1 MGLEPGQRKT
11 GRRRKKMERSEKKKS
26 IPVVIFHV
34 GCPGHLPYS
43 VHSAERYNDRVIL
56 LGDEANRHVAKE
68 WFDHSRLDLS
78 RYNEF
83 LKVFENYSTYTDFF
97 AQICFK
103 RYFLYYE
110 LMKELGFDRIVVAE
124 SDLYNCADYSA
135 LSSLNGAYAMVSTM
149 EGQEKDY
156 GWSSCCHCSYWTME
170 ALDDFLGF
178 CENTFRNGKEL
189 LLRKWNYQKEHGLAG
204 GVCDMTLVYLWSRDN
219 DRVLNSAK
227 VFDGGTIDQNLCD
240 RANFSENEYRYNSF
254 AGIKKYVIKRD
265 SAGRIQPYLVKNDGT
280 LVRVFAIHCSGRGKS
295 AIKAFD
301 KSYMAVCASQIA
313 ALFKM
318 RLGRIKAGLVK

>member
-1 MGLEPGQRKT
+1 MENT
-11 GRRRKKMERSEKKKS
+11 DKKNI

-34 GCPGHLPYS
+34 GCPEHLPYS
-43 VHSAERYNDRVIL
+43 VHSAERWNDRVIL

-68 WFDHSRLDLS
+68 WFDADKLNLT

-110 LMKELGFDRIVVAE
+110 LMKEFDFDRLLVAE
-124 SDLYNCADYSA
+124 SDLYNCADYS
-135 LSSLNGAYAMVSTM
+135 SIPSLKNAYAMVSTT
-149 EGQEKDY
+149 EGQENNY
-156 GWSSCCHCSYWTME
+156 GWSSCCHCSYWTRE
-170 ALDDFLGF
+170 ALDDFLNF
-178 CENTFRNGKEL
+178 CQNTFSDNKEL
-189 LLRKWNYQKEHGLAG
+189 LLKKWDYQREHGLLG

-227 VFDGGTIDQNLCD
+227 IFDGGTIDQNLCD
-240 RANFSENEYRYNSF
+240 RVNYTEDEYRYNNV
-254 AGIKKYVIKRD
+254 AKIKKYVIKSD
-265 SAGRIQPYLVKNDGT
+265 ESGRRQPYLVKKDGT
-280 LVRVFAIHCSGRGKS
+280 QVRVFAIHCSGRAKS

-301 KSYMAVCASQIA
+301 RSYAAVCLSQA
-313 ALFKM
+313 GALLKM
-318 RLGRIKAGLVK
+318 KLGGLKNKLIKK